1 MRDLVAPV
9 VSDLGW
15 DPRPDDG
22 ERTPSLRA
30 SVLRTLGVIG
40 DDPDVQAEALLRFHQ
55 ALGGE
60 TVLHP
65 DTEAAI
71 LEIVASHGGPDV
83 YEAILARYRAPANPQ
98 EEIRYLYA
106 LGSFGDD
113 DLANRTFDLAL
124 SQVRTQ
130 NAPYLLGS
138 MLANR
143 ITGPTI
149 WRRLTAEWDAV
160 VTRFPSNSL
169 PRMLDGVRGLC
180 TPRALAD
187 EVTAFVNDHPLAAGG
202 RSVEQILER
211 LGVNVAFGE
220 REGPD
225 LAVALNATPD

>member
-1 MRDLVAPV
+1 VR
-9 VSDLGW
+9 
-15 DPRPDDG
+15 
-22 ERTPSLRA
+22 
-30 SVLRTLGVIG
+30 
-40 DDPDVQAEALLRFHQ
+40 AEAVLRFHQ

-71 LEIVASHGGPDV
+71 LDIVASGGGADN

-106 LGSFGDD
+106 LGSFDD
-113 DLANRTFDLAL
+113 SELANRTFDLAT
-124 SQVRTQ
+124 QEVRTQ

-143 ITGPTI
+143 ITGPLT

-160 VTRFPSNSL
+160 IAKFPSNSL

-180 TPRALAD
+180 TPRALAN
-187 EVTAFVNDHPLAAGG
+187 EVTAFINDHPLVAGG
-202 RSVEQILER
+202 RTVEQILER

-220 REGPD
+220 REGAR
-225 LAVALNATPD
+225 LAVELNDVP